1 MICLRRCWGERRE
14 KKRKRRRGRKKN
26 VEEGGRGRRGW
37 GVIESGSLFSYV
49 GLLIHAWV
57 YLRTYKRIYTYAEG

>member
-1 MICLRRCWGERRE
+1 MLFGREKREE

-37 GVIESGSLFSYV
+37 GVIESGSFSYE
-49 GLLIHAWV
+49 GLLIHARGV
-57 YLRTYKRIYTYAEG
+57 PTHI